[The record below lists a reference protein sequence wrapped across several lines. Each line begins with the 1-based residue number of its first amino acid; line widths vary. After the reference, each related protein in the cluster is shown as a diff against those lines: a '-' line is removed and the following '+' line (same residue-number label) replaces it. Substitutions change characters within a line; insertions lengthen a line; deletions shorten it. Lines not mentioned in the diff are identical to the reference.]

1 MQPGFLFCKQHFP
14 LRFCYLINSYMKQV
28 VWQSDLLSTTE
39 MLSIEYNGEYRA
51 KGKITG
57 ALKNHPLQVS
67 YELVMDYNW
76 HSISVAIEVKAEKS
90 FKLFLEKK
98 NGKWYDLQGK
108 YYPDLDSAIDVDI
121 SLTPFTN
128 TLPIKRLKLT
138 EGKKEEI
145 TVVYFDLPE
154 DMFKAVK
161 QNYTNMGK
169 GLYKYENINKG
180 FTSMIQTNE
189 EGFVVDY
196 PGIWQMVSS

>member
-1 MQPGFLFCKQHFP
+1 
-14 LRFCYLINSYMKQV
+14 MKKV
-28 VWQSDLLSTTE
+28 VWQSELLSTTE
-39 MLSIEYNGEYRA
+39 ILSIEDAGKYRA
-51 KGKITG
+51 NGKITG

-67 YELVMDYNW
+67 YELIIDHNW
-76 HSISVAIEVKAEKS
+76 HIISVAIEVKAEKS

-128 TLPIKRLKLT
+128 TLPIRRLKLA

-154 DMFKAVK
+154 DMFKAVT

-189 EGFVVDY
+189 DGLVVDY
-196 PGIWQMVSS
+196 PGIWQMVPS